1 MNVRPATKSDI
12 SAIVRLLADDPLGT
26 GRERFD
32 DPLPQ
37 AYYDAFDA
45 ITKQAGNQVLVAVES
60 EGVVGCLHLTF
71 ISKTLPPMVP
81 IRFQIMLTSDV
92 MNGAATL
99 QDVLG
104 RYELNC
110 SCEDC
115 AHCVRL
121 VTEELIEKFG
131 PEYEIPNLKK
141 HFKCSRCGSP
151 SGVVV
156 HLAIIDRPIADE
168 DVISYIRPRS

>member
-1 MNVRPATKSDI
+1 MYGPPRRAIFRRSSACSRTIPWALGASASTILCPRPI
-12 SAIVRLLADDPLGT
+12 
-26 GRERFD
+26 
-32 DPLPQ
+32 
-37 AYYDAFDA
+37 YDAFDA

-60 EGVVGCLHLTF
+60 EDVVGCLQLTF

-131 PEYEIPNLKK
+131 PEYEIPNLKM
-141 HFKCSRCGSP
+141 HFKCARCGSP

-156 HLAIIDRPIADE
+156 HLTIIDRPI
-168 DVISYIRPRS
+168 

>member
-1 MNVRPATKSDI
+1 
-12 SAIVRLLADDPLGT
+12 
-26 GRERFD
+26 
-32 DPLPQ
+32 
-37 AYYDAFDA
+37 
-45 ITKQAGNQVLVAVES
+45 
-60 EGVVGCLHLTF
+60 
-71 ISKTLPPMVP
+71 
-81 IRFQIMLTSDV
+81 
-92 MNGAATL
+92 
-99 QDVLG
+99 
-104 RYELNC
+104 
-110 SCEDC
+110 
-115 AHCVRL
+115 